1 MKTGNRVVVPS
12 LFREG
17 TVIGHA
23 RLRIQQADGSQ
34 KQVERLDII
43 VLDGN
48 KSQVGEPQTL
58 VAARADGT
66 YAPLGWGHEELKFR
80 GLIDQLYDREDPV
93 LVAKRFLE
101 EQGYEVKRK

>member
-23 RLRIQQADGSQ
+23 RLRMVLADSQ
-34 KQVERLDII
+34 KKVERLDII

-48 KSQVGEPQTL
+48 KSKIDEPQTL
-58 VAARADGT
+58 IAARADGS
-66 YAPLGWGHEELKFR
+66 YAPLGWGYEDLQFR
-80 GLIDQLYDREDPV
+80 GRIDHVFDREDPV

-101 EQGYEVKRK
+101 ERGYEVKHK